1 VTVPSDGGEPASRA
15 RTYAWYVLGLLT
27 FINLLNYLDR
37 NVIFALFEPIKAE
50 LALTDAQLGWL
61 GSAYVLVFSL
71 AALPF
76 GVVSDLRSRRA
87 VIAFGV
93 GLWSF
98 FTVLSGLVESYGHL
112 FVCRAAVGIGEAA
125 FGAAAA
131 SLIADYYP
139 GRGRAVAMGILSAG
153 LVLGGG
159 LGIWLGGTLGEA
171 YGWRVAFM
179 VVGAPGFACAIL
191 AARLRDPT
199 RSAPPIALRPQVR
212 RYRNQGISLVRQFLP
227 TIVGLA
233 LGAAIAVVL
242 DRRYGVASSLDAAA
256 FAIVAGL
263 GLAINILQWVRQIRA
278 NQIDDTPFGGE
289 MTTAFDEMVRA
300 GKAVLRTP
308 TLVYIFIGGALISF
322 GMNGLVGWAPTF
334 VSRELGIST
343 AAVSDL
349 LGWRLLV
356 FGALGTLAGG
366 FVADGLRRH
375 TESARI
381 ITIGFGMIVGGALTI
396 WLLLQRDAATFKPLF
411 AASVFFLTWYNGPI
425 AAAIFDVVPARI
437 GATVAGTYLLFVHL
451 AGDAIAFPL
460 VGALSDR
467 FGIDRAV
474 LLLPAVAIAGGAI
487 VLLAIRTARRDMARV
502 GGEPPPPLGA
512 LPVTPL

>member
-1 VTVPSDGGEPASRA
+1 MTAAPTAHSTSPPSARA
-15 RTYAWYVLGLLT
+15 YAWYALGLLT

-37 NVIFALFEPIKAE
+37 NVIFALFDPIKAE
-50 LALTDAQLGWL
+50 LAITDAQLGWL
-61 GSAYVLVFSL
+61 GSAYVLVFSI

-76 GVVSDLRSRRA
+76 GVLSDLRSRRA

-93 GLWSF
+93 AVWSL
-98 FTVLSGLVESYGHL
+98 FTVLSGLATSYQQL
-112 FVCRAAVGIGEAA
+112 FICRAAVGIGEAA

-131 SLIADYYP
+131 SLVADYYQTKS
-139 GRGRAVAMGILSAG
+139 RAVAMGILSAG
-153 LVLGGG
+153 LVVGGG
-159 LGIWLGGTLGEA
+159 LGIWLGGILAEA

-179 VVGAPGFACAIL
+179 VVGAPGFACAML

-199 RSAPPIALRPQVR
+199 RRHPPVALRAFLRDMQAR
-212 RYRNQGISLVRQFLP
+212 GYSMLRQFFP
-227 TIVGLA
+227 TIVGLLLA
-233 LGAAIAVVL
+233 TAVAYVL
-242 DRRYGVASSLDAAA
+242 DRRFGATSRFDAAA
-256 FAIVAGL
+256 FAVVAGA

-289 MTTAFDEMVRA
+289 MTGAYDEMLGA
-300 GKAVLRTP
+300 GRAVLRTP

-343 AAVSDL
+343 AAASDL

-356 FGALGTLAGG
+356 FGSVGTLFGGFFADWLRQRTEAGRVITIALGM
-366 FVADGLRRH
+366 V
-375 TESARI
+375 I
-381 ITIGFGMIVGGALTI
+381 GGALAI
-396 WLLLQRDAATFKPLF
+396 WLLLQRDASTFKPLF
-411 AASVFFLTWYNGPI
+411 AAAVFFLTWYNGPI

-437 GATVAGTYLLFVHL
+437 GATVAGTYLLFIHL

-467 FGIDRAV
+467 FGLDRAV
-474 LLLPAVAIAGGAI
+474 LILPAVAIAGGAI
-487 VLLAIRTARRDMARV
+487 VMLATRTVERDMARV
-502 GGEPPPPLGA
+502 TA
-512 LPVTPL
+512 